1 MFLRYRSGS
10 SLPKYLEWGSGAIS
24 WKDDKRNFQK
34 KQTLHGKLKTMK
46 ERIKTNLDGQDVSYD
61 MYCNT
66 TAVFK
71 VYSVYK

>member
-1 MFLRYRSGS
+1 MGHPYQNIWNEVQVQLVERMTNGTF
-10 SLPKYLEWGSGAIS
+10 K
-24 WKDDKRNFQK
+24 K
-34 KQTLHGKLKTMK
+34 KQILHGKLKTMK